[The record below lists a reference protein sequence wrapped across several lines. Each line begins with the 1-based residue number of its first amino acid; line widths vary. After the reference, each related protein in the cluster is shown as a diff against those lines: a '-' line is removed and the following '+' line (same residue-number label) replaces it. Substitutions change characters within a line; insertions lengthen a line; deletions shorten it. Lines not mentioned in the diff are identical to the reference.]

1 MDAKR
6 QTVGEQENDAN
17 ECLRLVEALERSL
30 HNEQSAR
37 KALERELHEI
47 KNSRAWMLLL
57 TLRRWRDKLLANG
70 TSRVKFYGLL
80 RDLFKIPTLF
90 RGPTTILNARQ
101 LPGLGVRAVQI
112 LRAEGIGGVSWRLRN
127 IVERGYEY
135 TKWVQRYGALT
146 DTDRA
151 AINRHIELLAY
162 KPLISLVMPTYNSP
176 EKWLKL
182 AIDSVRNQLYPNW
195 ELCVAD
201 DASSN
206 PQVTEILQEYQSRD
220 PRIKVVYRE
229 THGHIAAA
237 SNSAIEIATGEF
249 IALLDHDDELSEH
262 ALYMVAVEV
271 NAHRDADLIYSDED
285 KVDDKGRRYDPYFKP
300 DWNPELFLC
309 QNFVSHLGVYRTA
322 RVREIGGFREGYEGS
337 QDWDLAMRVSERIPS
352 AQIRHIPHIL
362 YHWRAIPGSA
372 ARGVDEKNY
381 VKDAQLRTLESH
393 FERIGLNVTIL
404 PASGDYW
411 RIKYPLPTRPLVT
424 LIIPTRDGF
433 ELLQRCVESIY
444 RQTTYANFEMII
456 VDNQSKDPATLN
468 YLVDLERERGVKIL
482 RYDAPFNF
490 SAINNFA
497 VRHARGQILGLINND
512 LEVIA
517 PEWLE
522 EMVSYAI
529 QPEIGAVGALLYYPN
544 DRIQH
549 AGVILG
555 LNGNPGVAGH
565 RYHNQPRGYPGQVAR
580 ALLCQNLS
588 AVTAACL
595 VVRRQVFDEV
605 GGLDETNLEIAFN
618 DVDLCLRIEEKGYRN
633 LWTPY
638 AELYHYESASRGY
651 EDTPEKLARFE
662 KECDYMRRR
671 WGDLLAND
679 PAYNPNLALDRVN
692 FLLAI
697 PSRATKPWLT
707 D

>member
-1 MDAKR
+1 
-6 QTVGEQENDAN
+6 
-17 ECLRLVEALERSL
+17 
-30 HNEQSAR
+30 
-37 KALERELHEI
+37 
-47 KNSRAWMLLL
+47 
-57 TLRRWRDKLLANG
+57 
-70 TSRVKFYGLL
+70 
-80 RDLFKIPTLF
+80 
-90 RGPTTILNARQ
+90 
-101 LPGLGVRAVQI
+101 
-112 LRAEGIGGVSWRLRN
+112 
-127 IVERGYEY
+127 
-135 TKWVQRYGALT
+135 
-146 DTDRA
+146 
-151 AINRHIELLAY
+151 
-162 KPLISLVMPTYNSP
+162 
-176 EKWLKL
+176 
-182 AIDSVRNQLYPNW
+182 
-195 ELCVAD
+195 
-201 DASSN
+201 
-206 PQVTEILQEYQSRD
+206 
-220 PRIKVVYRE
+220 
-229 THGHIAAA
+229 
-237 SNSAIEIATGEF
+237 
-249 IALLDHDDELSEH
+249 
-262 ALYMVAVEV
+262 
-271 NAHRDADLIYSDED
+271 
-285 KVDDKGRRYDPYFKP
+285 
-300 DWNPELFLC
+300 
-309 QNFVSHLGVYRTA
+309 
-322 RVREIGGFREGYEGS
+322 
-337 QDWDLAMRVSERIPS
+337 
-352 AQIRHIPHIL
+352 
-362 YHWRAIPGSA
+362 
-372 ARGVDEKNY
+372 
-381 VKDAQLRTLESH
+381 
-393 FERIGLNVTIL
+393 
-404 PASGDYW
+404 
-411 RIKYPLPTRPLVT
+411 
-424 LIIPTRDGF
+424 
-433 ELLQRCVESIY
+433 
-444 RQTTYANFEMII
+444 
-456 VDNQSKDPATLN
+456 LN

-544 DRIQH
+544 NRIQH

-671 WGDLLAND
+671 WGYLLAND
-679 PAYNPNLALDRVN
+679 PAYNPNLALDREN